1 MIVPYKLGMK
11 TMHISTIVTILVLI
25 TSPSLSGVHAQ
36 TGMVGET
43 GYTPNW
49 FLKYK
54 GDSNILSIIRGES
67 NKDSFPN
74 GTGYV
79 DVVFHGYIGEKNAT
93 YPVLIKTLYKNVVK
107 RISSIPVSILDLNNG
122 TFIFRPH
129 LILNY
134 PNDTYIVQFSYGNQ
148 TVMKQYPY
156 VFGTAG
162 HLIWSSNYLS
172 PLRQI
177 MIGVPSNDVVCDVG
191 LQLVMKIENGSPACV
206 THDTA
211 SKLVEQGWAKI
222 TVTKATFD
230 VRQ

>member
-1 MIVPYKLGMK
+1 MK
-11 TMHISTIVTILVLI
+11 TLHISTIVTILVLI
-25 TSPSLSGVHAQ
+25 TSTFSVVHAQ
-36 TGMVGET
+36 AGTVGET
-43 GYTPNW
+43 NYTPNW

-54 GDSNILSIIRGES
+54 GDSNTFSVIRGES

-107 RISSIPVSILDLNNG
+107 RTSSIPISTLDLNNG

-129 LILNY
+129 LVLNY
-134 PNDTYIVQFSYGNQ
+134 PNDTYILQFLYGNQ

-177 MIGVPSNDVVCDVG
+177 VIGVPSNDVVCDMG
-191 LQLVMKIENGSPACV
+191 LQLVIKAEDGSPACV

-222 TVTKATFD
+222 TMTKTTFD
-230 VRQ
+230 VYK